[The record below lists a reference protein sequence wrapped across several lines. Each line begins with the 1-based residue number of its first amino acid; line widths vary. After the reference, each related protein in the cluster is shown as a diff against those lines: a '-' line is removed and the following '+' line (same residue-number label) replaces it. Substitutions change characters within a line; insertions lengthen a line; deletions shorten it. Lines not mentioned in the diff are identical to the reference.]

1 MVNAGISFKVR
12 QRGVKAVKAESA
24 DVKAL
29 QEKVEAQDKEIQELR
44 EMVEKLAAKA

>member
-12 QRGVKAVKAESA
+12 QRGAQAGKAESA

-44 EMVEKLAAKA
+44 EMVEKLVAKA